1 VIHFL
6 SRLERWLGWLNAL
19 LLYAGMIAVVFFC
32 FFQALDRYTFKSSFA
47 AHDQLAKVGLVW
59 LVYAGTALGY
69 AAREN
74 LRIDLFRRYL
84 PRAVLGV
91 REALFE
97 AAILATSLVIH
108 WNAWAVV
115 EVASFQQIMGTPLT
129 NAVPYATILL
139 GTVSIAL
146 TCLVR
151 LLRMA
156 AGAPENAPA

>member
-1 VIHFL
+1 MIRSL
-6 SRLERWLGWLNAL
+6 SRLERWLGWLNAV

-32 FFQALDRYTFKSSFA
+32 FFQALDRYTFKSTFA

-74 LRIDLFRRYL
+74 LRIDLFGRYL
-84 PRAVLGV
+84 PRAILGA
-91 REALFE
+91 REAFFE
-97 AAILATSLVIH
+97 AAILAISLLIH
-108 WNAWAVV
+108 WKAWAVV

-129 NAVPYATILL
+129 NAVPYSMILL
-139 GTVSIAL
+139 GTASIAL

-156 AGAPENAPA
+156 AGVPENATA